1 MEHTDDEAKRA
12 LYLIAERSQAT
23 RRKEGTV
30 ISVARGGRTASV
42 LLDGEGASIINAYRG
57 QFELAVGAGVTIERV
72 PESVAWRVVGIRDSS
87 LTSLESHSFDLER
100 QGVALYYPL
109 PLEAINEASYVCS
122 TSDLDITLYNVFHAD
137 TLGNYQYHAS
147 TTIDMSAYLPPS
159 GTVWSI
165 IYVDPSD
172 SSLNVFTG
180 ATETDPDGKWV
191 DAVNA
196 LLDLGTHVI
205 PLLAV
210 LLHSDMTTWGVAWN
224 VLKKGFSYAGKHIVR
239 LPRVSTPT
247 TGVITDEKVKIS
259 SDDTTSGYLSD
270 KLVAGTNITLTVLN
284 DGDDESIEIEATG
297 GSGAPSDATFILQT
311 SDVDLPNAQALD
323 ALSNGILKHTGGVVA
338 IATAGTDYV
347 TLSGSETLSNK
358 TLTTPTI
365 ASLTNAQHNHQD
377 AAGGGT
383 LSAAA
388 IASGTLDATRLPN
401 SGVGVGSYTNANIT
415 VDTYGRV
422 TAASNGSGGG
432 GMEDFTL
439 AGDTGS
445 PSLVEDGETIT
456 IKGGTGVDTAITGD
470 RELTVSPNFG
480 ELTIAGADLGHYQVT
495 NSDTDST
502 NVPRKVRTNALLGLA
517 EVGRND
523 YRLSLSVTNPTYTGS
538 GSNLYWTP
546 HKGSMYEIMGALYDS
561 LSTNSKRLS
570 LSFSS
575 TCTTTN
581 GSNIV
586 IVGSTLAYQQNAL
599 AVGMTVSGTGIQV
612 GSVITVVDVSN
623 GSIELSLNAT
633 ATGSPTLTFNL
644 PANSNYDVF
653 LSDEAMYSWSD
664 GHGIT
669 FGSKWTN
676 DSTRADP
683 IVMSNG
689 VPYRDDGVGG
699 ADLHW
704 RYLGTIR
711 TTTAGN
717 TEMSVGTTNT
727 PKMFIWNY
735 YNQVPIAFSKYD
747 STTSWSY
754 NGAFRYWNNSSSNR
768 IEFVSGLDSRM
779 NAEFYGYATSATNL
793 NAQVAF
799 GLDSSTVMT
808 GISSAQTHLGISGT
822 AGAMLPARF
831 NQVVTAGY
839 HYLAL
844 MECTY
849 SQTAT
854 FYGQFGS
861 PTVTMRLGATG
872 EFYC

>member
-122 TSDLDITLYNVFHAD
+122 TSDLEITLYNVFHAD

-147 TTIDMSAYLPPS
+147 TTIDMADYLPPS
-159 GTVWSI
+159 GTVWAV

-210 LLHSDMTTWGVAWN
+210 LLHSDMTGWGAAWN

-247 TGVITDEKVKIS
+247 TGVITDEKVKVS
-259 SDDTTSGYLSD
+259 SDDTTVGYLAD
-270 KLVAGTNITLTVLN
+270 KLVAGANITLTVLN

-323 ALSNGILKHTGGVVA
+323 ALSDGILKHTDGVVA
-338 IATAGTDYV
+338 QAVAGTDYV
-347 TLSGSETLSNK
+347 TPSGSETLSNK

-365 ASLTNAQHNHQD
+365 GNLTNAQHNHQN

-383 LSAAA
+383 LNASA
-388 IASGTLDATRLPN
+388 IASGTLDASRLPN
-401 SGVGVGSYTNANIT
+401 SGVGAGSYTNADIT
-415 VDTYGRV
+415 VDAYGRV

-432 GMEDFTL
+432 GGMEDFTL
-439 AGDTGS
+439 AGDSGS
-445 PSLVEDGETIT
+445 PSLVEDGETVT
-456 IKGGTGVDTAITGD
+456 IKGGIGVDTAMTGD
-470 RELTVSPNFG
+470 RELTVSPNFY
-480 ELTIAGADLGHYQVT
+480 EPSAWITKDYSHSLPYNASSSSNA
-495 NSDTDST
+495 
-502 NVPRKVRTNALLGLA
+502 VRRINHGYFKGMSS
-517 EVGRND
+517 VGRSD
-523 YRLSLSVTNPTYTGS
+523 RRLSLSSSDALATGTGTS
-538 GSNLYWTP
+538 VYWTP
-546 HKGSMYEIMGALYDS
+546 YSGSEFEFMNVLYSSIPDD
-561 LSTNSKRLS
+561 NRRLRLAFFTGCVTS
-570 LSFSS
+570 
-575 TCTTTN
+575 N
-581 GSNIV
+581 GS
-586 IVGSTLAYQQNAL
+586 AYVSVSSPSASLQNSL
-599 AVGMTVSGTGIQV
+599 VVGMTVSGTGIQA
-612 GSVITVVDVSN
+612 GTVIAALDIPN
-623 GSIELSLNAT
+623 YRIQLNQPAT
-633 ATGSPTLTFNL
+633 ASGTPTLTFST
-644 PANSNYDVF
+644 PADTNYDVY
-653 LSDEAMYSWSD
+653 LTDEAMHSWSD
-664 GHGIT
+664 GLGI
-669 FGSKWTN
+669 SPIRWAN
-676 DSTRADP
+676 DTTRTVD
-683 IVMSNG
+683 VVLSNG
-689 VPYRDDGVGG
+689 VPYKDNGAGG

-717 TEMSVGTTNT
+717 TEMTAGTANT
-727 PKMFIWNY
+727 PKMFVWNY
-735 YNQVPIAFSKYD
+735 YNQVPMAFSKYD

-754 NGAFRYWNNSSSNR
+754 NGTFRYWNNSSSNR
-768 IEFVSGLDSRM
+768 IEFVTGLDSRM

-799 GLDSSTVMT
+799 GLDSSTVMA
-808 GISSAQTHLGISGT
+808 GISSAQTHLSISGT

-849 SQTAT
+849 SHTAT